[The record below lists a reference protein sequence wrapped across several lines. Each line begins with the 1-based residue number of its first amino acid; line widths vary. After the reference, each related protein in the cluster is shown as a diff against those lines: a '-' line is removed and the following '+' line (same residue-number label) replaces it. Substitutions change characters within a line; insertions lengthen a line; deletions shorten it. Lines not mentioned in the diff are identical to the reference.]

1 MLPRSLCSLAAAG
14 LCAALVLGS
23 VSASAA
29 APEQFPGLDAKWREY
44 RSPNFELYSRASDGF
59 SRELLQNLEI
69 ARATFYQFFDLQPA
83 RPTAVSVY
91 VFRSSDKFRAY
102 AGTTIKDADYS
113 LLGEYRVYPDR
124 DVIALGTDE
133 GRDTV
138 TWVIYS
144 NLAKSLLISAA
155 GDSGPSWL
163 SQGLSM
169 FFGTFAPGAKT
180 CTLGEADS
188 FRRRL
193 MRENPTI
200 DVAELFQ
207 VREGLAA
214 EAARNQD
221 RTNIFHAQ
229 AWALLHYWYRGQTAV
244 PTAEVNRFVR
254 FILQRDVADDAAR
267 VREKFEEVFKVD
279 YAEMSRQVSRYVRSD
294 RFRSKVLPTPA
305 VPARETYTSRTMDVL
320 ETRERLAE
328 LLLRG
333 RRDPV
338 AKFVLIEA
346 LSGARAARAAEALGN
361 EAAAEQNG
369 DQAQE
374 FWERAI
380 AAGTDNARVLDLVAR
395 MSFARWFGSFDFY
408 FRLPEEKAAFLRDV
422 LAKCIARSPAT
433 GDYYE
438 MLAWVESAAP
448 QPSIPNVNRV
458 QEHFSSVPH
467 PSSTVIALAL
477 VRARIGERGQALEL
491 LQSLDRLQSTPSE
504 RRIATQV
511 REILEPA
518 EGGSGGE

>member
-1 MLPRSLCSLAAAG
+1 MLLCSLCSLTAAG
-14 LCAALVLGS
+14 LCAALVLGT
-23 VSASAA
+23 VSAYAA

-59 SRELLQNLEI
+59 SRELLQNLEV
-69 ARATFYQFFDLQPA
+69 ARATFYRFFDLQPA

-91 VFRSSDKFRAY
+91 VFRSNEKFRAY
-102 AGTTIKDADYS
+102 AGSAIKDANYR
-113 LLGEYRVYPDR
+113 LLAEYRVYPDR

-133 GRDTV
+133 GWDMV
-138 TWVIYS
+138 SWIIYS
-144 NLAKSLLISAA
+144 NLAKILLIGAA
-155 GDSGPSWL
+155 GHSGPSWL
-163 SQGLSM
+163 SQGVSM
-169 FFGTFAPGAKT
+169 FFGTFEPGAKT

-193 MRENPTI
+193 VGENPKI

-207 VREGLAA
+207 VQEGLAA

-229 AWALLHYWYRGQTAV
+229 AWALAHYWYCGQTEV
-244 PTAEVNRFVR
+244 PPADVNRFVR
-254 FILQRDVADDAAR
+254 FMLQRGVADDATR
-267 VREKFEEVFKVD
+267 VREKFEEIFKID
-279 YAEMSRQVSRYVRSD
+279 YAEMSRRVSRYVRSA
-294 RFRSKVLPTPA
+294 RFRSKIVPTPV
-305 VPARETYTSRTMDVL
+305 VPARETYTSRALDVL

-346 LSGARAARAAEALGN
+346 LSGPRAARAAEALGT
-361 EAAAEQNG
+361 EAAADQND

-374 FWERAI
+374 FWVRAI

-422 LAKCIARSPAT
+422 LTKCIARAPEA
-433 GDYYE
+433 GEYYE

-458 QEHFSSVPH
+458 QEKFSLVPH
-467 PSSTVIALAL
+467 RGWTVIALAL

-491 LQSLDRLQSTPSE
+491 LQSLDRLQPTPSE
-504 RRIATQV
+504 RRLAEQV
-511 REILEPA
+511 REILAPA
-518 EGGSGGE
+518 EDTSGG